1 MGFKLE
7 NISTES
13 SKNVSSSKGESTSLL
28 KKEITLFGNSFSNK
42 IKEDFYAELG
52 VLLKAGVSLKE
63 ALSLLAN
70 SQKKKNNQKLLKNIV
85 EKIVQGNS
93 FSKALKEEKPFTEYE
108 YYSLKIGE
116 ETGTL
121 SQVIS
126 QLSEFFA
133 RKNEQRRNVISALT
147 YPIIILSTASL
158 VVIFMLQFVV
168 PMFEDI
174 FKQQRVEL
182 PMITQLVVKVSSVFN
197 EYFWLF
203 IFIVILLFAL
213 AMIVKNKTWYKK
225 IKDSILLKIPY
236 WGNFIKTVYLS
247 QFTQAVSLLM
257 ASKVPMVHSIQL
269 VKQMIAFYPLQE
281 ALEEVEKDI
290 LKGYSLSKSLKK
302 HKIFNEK
309 MLALVKVAE
318 ETNQNQFIFER
329 LNHQYN
335 TELQQKSKM
344 LSTVMEPFIILF
356 VGILV
361 GVILIAM
368 YLPMFKLSS
377 VLG

>member
-13 SKNVSSSKGESTSLL
+13 SKNFSSSKEERTSLL

-70 SQKKKNNQKLLKNIV
+70 SQKKKQNQQLLKNIV

-93 FSKALKEEKPFTEYE
+93 FSKALEEEKPFTEYE

-121 SQVIS
+121 SKVII

-147 YPIIILSTASL
+147 YPVIIFSTASL

-168 PMFEDI
+168 PMFQDI

-182 PMITQLVVKVSSVFN
+182 PIITQVVIKVSSMFN
-197 EYFWLF
+197 EYIYLF
-203 IFIVILLFAL
+203 IIITILLFVL
-213 AMIVKNKTWYKK
+213 AVLLKNKTWYKK
-225 IKDSILLKIPY
+225 AQDFTLLRIPY
-236 WGNFIKTVYLS
+236 WGNFVKTAYLS

-257 ASKVPMVHSIQL
+257 ASKVPMVHSIRL
-269 VKQMIAFYPLQE
+269 VKQMILFYPLQV

-290 LKGYSLSKSLKK
+290 LKGYNLSKSLKK

-329 LNHQYN
+329 LNQQYN

-344 LSTVMEPFIILF
+344 LSAVMEPFIILF
-356 VGILV
+356 VGIMV
-361 GVILIAM
+361 GLILIAM